1 MCTAS
6 NNGAGWYLELVFQE
20 PVKPPELVFAGD
32 PKANRERIFEGFRE
46 RAAHLINTEIN
57 F

>member
-1 MCTAS
+1 
-6 NNGAGWYLELVFQE
+6 
-20 PVKPPELVFAGD
+20 VFAGD
-32 PKANRERIFEGFRE
+32 PKANRERMFEGFRE